1 MPLSRHLVL
10 ILICVALAACRSVQ
24 VIVDFDPEEDFS
36 NYRSY
41 AWLPGSPEQSGNLA
55 VQSPLIDARVRQAV
69 DRTLKEKGFE
79 KREQGQP
86 DLYVAYHLSV
96 ESKLDVYTVDR
107 YYGRYGYA
115 VSIPETR
122 VSQYDEGTLVIDI
135 ADAREK
141 ELVWRGTG
149 IKRVQPSPQPEK
161 TTEAV
166 NRAVAEILASFPPLG
181 K

>member
-1 MPLSRHLVL
+1 MTLSRHLAIAL
-10 ILICVALAACRSVQ
+10 IWVAFAACSSVQ
-24 VIVDFDPEEDFS
+24 VMVDFDPEEDFGAH
-36 NYRSY
+36 RTY
-41 AWLPGSPEQSGNLA
+41 AWLPGSPEESGNLA
-55 VQSPLIDARVRQAV
+55 VQSPLIDTRLRQAV

-96 ESKLDVYTVDR
+96 ESKMDVYTVDR
-107 YYGRYGYA
+107 YYGNYGYA

-122 VSQYDEGTLVIDI
+122 VSQYDEGTLVIDV

-149 IKRVQPSPQPEK
+149 IKRVQPSPNPEQ

-166 NRAVAEILASFPPLG
+166 NKAVAEILASFPPD
-181 K
+181 KK